1 MIVNFDSDPR
11 NSVIYTSSIIL
22 SYLKRKGISKKL
34 DDVSLHCFNLK
45 MEYSLFFLSIDWMY
59 LVGIIKEINE
69 RNELIL
75 CD

>member
-11 NSVIYTSSIIL
+11 NSIIYTSSVIL
-22 SYLKRKGISKKL
+22 SYLKQKGVSRKMDNLCKY
-34 DDVSLHCFNLK
+34 CFDQK
-45 MEYSLFFLSIDWMY
+45 MEYSIFFLSIDWMY

>member
-11 NSVIYTSSIIL
+11 NSIIYTSSVII
-22 SYLKRKGISKKL
+22 SYLKKKGVSKKL
-34 DDVSLHCFNLK
+34 DALSQYCFNRK
-45 MEYSLFFLSIDWMY
+45 MEYSIFFLSIDWMY